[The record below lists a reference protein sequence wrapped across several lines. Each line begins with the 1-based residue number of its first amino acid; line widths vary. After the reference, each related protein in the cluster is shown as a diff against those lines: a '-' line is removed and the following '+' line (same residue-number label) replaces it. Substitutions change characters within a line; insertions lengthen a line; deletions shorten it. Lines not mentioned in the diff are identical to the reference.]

1 MRRDRENSRGATD
14 ETEEWEE
21 KENQRLFKKEEE
33 RIEIDDNIPKELGV
47 REPQIEKSGL
57 FGMKKKLVAEYHDE

>member
-1 MRRDRENSRGATD
+1 LRRDKEIKRTD

-33 RIEIDDNIPKELGV
+33 KIEIDENIPKELGV

-57 FGMKKKLVAEYHDE
+57 FGMKKKLVATYQDE